1 MPNLTQWL
9 NAEKIQYIERVSDW
23 KAAIQVAGDPLL
35 SEGAISQDYIDTI
48 IRLKQETG
56 PYFVIAPRIA
66 MPHAALPCRM
76 PALSRVPKSW
86 DYP

>member
-35 SEGAISQDYIDTI
+35 NEGAISQDYIDTSSASN
-48 IRLKQETG
+48 RKPVPTSLL
-56 PYFVIAPRIA
+56 RR
-66 MPHAALPCRM
+66 ALPCRM